1 MMGTSSIQYENMKED
16 TTLSKYQQ
24 ANAIKKLV
32 MLNLIYHQNRGLPQK
47 RYFKIND
54 GSNCHYEHTRIQ

>member
-1 MMGTSSIQYENMKED
+1 MRED

-32 MLNLIYHQNRGLPQK
+32 MLKLIYHQNRGLPQK
-47 RYFKIND
+47 RYFKINEE
-54 GSNCHYEHTRIQ
+54 SNCHYKHTSSQ